1 MDISKNQWKSTGGL
15 GYQWGY
21 PEILGGLIDKKTQQ
35 GFALFIQEILVHCEK
50 MKNCPLV
57 QCVFDEKA
65 DNIN

>member
-1 MDISKNQWKSTGGL
+1 MNIKYN
-15 GYQWGY
+15 GYCWGY
-21 PEILGGLIDKKTQQ
+21 PEILGGLINKKNPA
-35 GFALFIQEILVHCEK
+35 GFCTFFCKEILVHCEK